1 MSWVLG
7 MLILSMTIH
16 DLPFWAPMFDIVW
29 LHAAGGGRGALCDIA
44 DCVARACLDDANVLR
59 YTQRGECDKLT
70 L

>member
-1 MSWVLG
+1 
-7 MLILSMTIH
+7 
-16 DLPFWAPMFDIVW
+16 MFEIVW

>member
-1 MSWVLG
+1 
-7 MLILSMTIH
+7 MTIH